1 MVRQIRGGTADQL
14 HGTKLMK
21 AQAAFQGG
29 PTAVSAI
36 SSFLLIMVMALPVSK
51 KYSEK
56 Q

>member
-1 MVRQIRGGTADQL
+1 MVRQIWGGIVYQVHA
-14 HGTKLMK
+14 TKLMK
-21 AQAAFQGG
+21 VQAAFQRG